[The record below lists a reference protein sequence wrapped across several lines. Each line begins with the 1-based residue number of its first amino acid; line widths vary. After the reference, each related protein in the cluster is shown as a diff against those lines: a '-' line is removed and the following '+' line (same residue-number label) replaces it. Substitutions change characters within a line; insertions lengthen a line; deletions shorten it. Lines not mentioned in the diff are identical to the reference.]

1 MADFKL
7 SEYQEN
13 ILNFF
18 LTHPHDNILVN
29 ALAGCAKSSTI
40 CLLTEHTTTSD
51 IYLAFN
57 NSVAEEF
64 RQKIKNPKTKVST
77 IHALAYGIMNANLE
91 DKNSTGGF
99 GKRSFRADLDNL
111 KIYKIVE
118 DYFASYD
125 FLEKVFLKENY
136 VALYNL
142 IRLTMTD
149 INNAD
154 EIKKLIDC
162 HNLFFDFERNFKRP
176 SKQEVANVIKHI
188 NQQDWELF
196 DKFHSIDFTDMTYI
210 TYWKIKNK
218 EWKVPYYNL
227 YTNIYLDE
235 GQDNNRLQQAYL
247 PLIKR
252 RGGRYVIVQD
262 KNQAIYFFSG
272 ADANACKRYSTMF
285 SPITEFELPIC
296 YRCPV
301 SHLTKVNKEFGIP
314 ILPREKAPAGEI
326 QRIEKDEISKYI
338 KGGDL
343 VISRLN
349 KWLAPVILDLVSNG
363 ISVYI
368 PDKEFVEN
376 IKKVITKKQKVC
388 RDTFDLE
395 NRLKKDVAKY
405 NEKVSKILKP
415 NIYTDEAKTT
425 LSLEEQATTV
435 ADSNSK
441 IDNINFVLS
450 VLNYYNSVIGVT
462 SLTKFLNYL
471 TTLLNIYP
479 NNNCVRLNSVHKAK
493 GLEADNVF
501 VLNEG
506 KICRDVRNSPEMQ
519 QQEKNLSYIS
529 LTRAK
534 NKMYLV
540 KEPSAQNKK

>member
-7 SEYQEN
+7 SEYQEK

-91 DKNSTGGF
+91 DKSSTGGF

-136 VALYNL
+136 VSLYNL
-142 IRLTMTD
+142 VRLTMTD

-154 EIKKLIDC
+154 EIERLIDC
-162 HNLFFDFERNFKRP
+162 HSLFFDFEHNFKRP
-176 SKQEVANVIKHI
+176 SKQEVASVIKYI

-218 EWKVPYYNL
+218 EWKVPYYKR

-235 GQDNNRLQQAYL
+235 VQDNNRLQQAYL

-252 RGGRYVIVQD
+252 KGGRYVIVQD

-314 ILPREKAPAGEI
+314 ILPRENAPAGEI

-349 KWLAPVILDLVSNG
+349 KWLAPVILNLVSNG

-368 PDKEFVEN
+368 SDKEFVEN
-376 IKKVITKKQKVC
+376 IKKVVTKKQKVC

-395 NRLKKDVAKY
+395 NRLKKEVTKY
-405 NEKVSKILKP
+405 NEKVFKILKS
-415 NIYTDEAKTT
+415 NIYTDEAKTP
-425 LSLEEQATTV
+425 LSLEEQAATV

-450 VLNYYNSVIGVT
+450 VLNYYNRTIGVT
-462 SLTKFLNYL
+462 SLVKFLNYL

-540 KEPSAQNKK
+540 KEPTAQNKK